1 MKLDTEDAQV
11 AMPTSSNAESTV
23 DQTTMTR
30 ALKLM
35 SNVQVNHGLLQLERP
50 DLNSESPV
58 LPVDLSTKSKR
69 QQMETIDFPLLLG

>member
-50 DLNSESPV
+50 DLNSESLV
-58 LPVDLSTKSKR
+58 LPVDSSTEK
-69 QQMETIDFPLLLG
+69 QETTDGDH